1 VIAWGGLGHLYSS
14 KMKRLL
20 EGSGNEVERGLLDAL
35 RLERPS
41 PELEQRMRDALGL
54 GPVPAPTPAAPVA
67 PAAKALGGWGAI
79 AAGTVAVALL
89 IGGGALVMNQMGEGD
104 APASPAP
111 AKIVTPSEPAHP
123 APTPAVAV
131 EPQAPDPQVAEDS
144 NEKPRARSP
153 QSGSRAAQNA
163 QSLREEIQLIDAARL
178 AVKKNESARAVALLD
193 RYARRFPD
201 GAFKAEA
208 RVLRTEAQKNRSSA
222 P

>member
-1 VIAWGGLGHLYSS
+1 
-14 KMKRLL
+14 
-20 EGSGNEVERGLLDAL
+20 
-35 RLERPS
+35 
-41 PELEQRMRDALGL
+41 
-54 GPVPAPTPAAPVA
+54 
-67 PAAKALGGWGAI
+67 
-79 AAGTVAVALL
+79 VALL
-89 IGGGALVMNQMGEGD
+89 VGGGALVMNQMGKGD
-104 APASPAP
+104 APSSPAP

-123 APTPAVAV
+123 APTPAVAA
-131 EPQAPDPQVAEDS
+131 EPQAPEPEVAEDS

-208 RVLRTEAQKNRSSA
+208 RVLRTEAQKNRLTA